1 MANNTVVK
9 APIAADSVGVAM
21 PAIITPTTTA
31 KIDTK
36 GSTYFTKG
44 WNMSQH
50 LCAVNSVFGAKCG
63 WILTRM
69 TM

>member
-1 MANNTVVK
+1 MANNTVVN

-44 WNMSQH
+44 WNMAQPLYS
-50 LCAVNSVFGAKCG
+50 VNSVLGARCG
-63 WILTRM
+63 
-69 TM
+69 